1 MKYIEKYLIYS
12 PNSGSHIVSKCDDGS
27 YACDC
32 IGWTRHYPRTDCKHI
47 YEVIRANPE
56 PLDMD
61 NWEKLRGRKGKVKKA
76 LDLFKKT
83 SATSITTTT
92 EL

>member
-12 PNSGSHIVSKCDDGS
+12 ANSGSHIISKCDDGS

-32 IGWTRHYPRTDCKHI
+32 IGWIRHYPRINCKHI
-47 YEVIRANPE
+47 REVLETNST
-56 PLDMD
+56 PLDPTEW
-61 NWEKLRGRKGKVKKA
+61 NNLHLRKGKVKRA
-76 LDLFKKT
+76 LDLFRKT
-83 SATSITTTT
+83 SKTSISI